1 MEEAIVLIIIF
12 GTLFGIS
19 YLHYSTRHKERLALI
34 EKGVDASIFVRS
46 KKGIAGQ
53 TWKIFIVSIALL
65 SIGIGLGIFLAGI
78 LHHSIG
84 LDEEIAFPGAIFTM
98 AGLGLFTGFKVTN
111 NLLDK
116 E

>member
-12 GTLFGIS
+12 GTLFGTV

-46 KKGIAGQ
+46 KKSATAP
-53 TWKIFIVSIALL
+53 TWKIFVVNAALL
-65 SIGIGLGIFLAGI
+65 SMGIGLGIFLAGI
-78 LHHSIG
+78 LHQVIG

-98 AGLGLFTGFKVTN
+98 AGLGLFAGFKITSAIM
-111 NLLDK
+111 DK
-116 E
+116 D